1 MSNPNSQPP
10 LTATCEA
17 QLALFFIDAQPLSA
31 DPTAGAGFTL
41 CRDDGPAA
49 SAESRLSVGEQPAGD
64 HSQSRW
70 APVAGALQVDS
81 AQQHADGG
89 HAVAAAQVLP
99 DGGHYRVSAEARAA
113 GAPDTGR
120 ASGAQAQAAP
130 SPLGLRVVLS
140 ARSVLTVH
148 ARATV
153 RASAPAPARRCD
165 QRAHAVAELYLACDR
180 DGTVLR
186 SQVAR
191 AQARA
196 SSGGT
201 WAEQGWIGPKA
212 QADEAVTLVASL
224 ANPGDEALTMWI
236 VAGVTAEAS
245 AATCLGQVAKAE
257 QAVPAIEEALREVAW
272 A

>member
-10 LTATCEA
+10 LWATCEA
-17 QLALFFIDAQPLSA
+17 QLALFFIDAHSLSA
-31 DPTAGAGFTL
+31 DPAATASFTL
-41 CRDDGPAA
+41 CSDDGPAA
-49 SAESRLSVGEQPAGD
+49 SAESRLSVGDQPAAD
-64 HSQSRW
+64 RAQSHW
-70 APVAGALQVDS
+70 APAACALQAGS
-81 AQQHADGG
+81 AQRHADGA
-89 HAVAAAQVLP
+89 HVAAKAQVLP
-99 DGGHYRVSAEARAA
+99 EGDLFRVKAEAHAA
-113 GAPDTGR
+113 PAPDTSR
-120 ASGAQAQAAP
+120 ASSAQAQATP

-148 ARATV
+148 ARASV

-165 QRAHAVAELYLACDR
+165 QRAHAVAELYIACDR

-191 AQARA
+191 AQAQA

-201 WAEQGWIGPKA
+201 WTEQGWTGPNA
-212 QADEAVTLVASL
+212 QADDAVTLEASL

-236 VAGVTAEAS
+236 VAGVSAEAS
-245 AATCLGQVAKAE
+245 AAACVAPRATADPAGPAVE
-257 QAVPAIEEALREVAW
+257 AAVRQAAW